1 MSLIDW
7 VIVLLA
13 APLIVLLWGSLF
25 LFGHLVGHLVSQYFK
40 ENSDE

>member
-13 APLIVLLWGSLF
+13 APLIVMFWGSLF
-25 LFGHLVGHLVSQYFK
+25 LFGHLVAKYFK
-40 ENSDE
+40 ENNDE